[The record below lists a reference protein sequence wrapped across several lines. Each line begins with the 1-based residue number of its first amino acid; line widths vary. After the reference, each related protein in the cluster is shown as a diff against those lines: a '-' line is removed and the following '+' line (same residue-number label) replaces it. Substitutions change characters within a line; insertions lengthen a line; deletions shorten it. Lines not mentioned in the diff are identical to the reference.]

1 MAYLD
6 PPLVSVILSVYNG
19 DGYLRE
25 AIVSIL
31 NQTLDNFEF
40 IIVNDGSADN
50 TSQILKTFFDP
61 RIVIIERENK
71 GLSESLNEAIFVAKA
86 KYIARMDADDIALAN
101 RLELQFNFMEAH
113 SHVGILGGQAVT
125 IDKQGRHTGEA
136 LKPISFDRVRQ
147 YIKYACPV
155 MHPTYFVRKSV
166 YDLTGGYRTLPIE
179 DYDFLFRAF
188 ESGVIIDN
196 LPEFLIKYRLIAE
209 GLTLTNPQKTVV
221 LTRVIQKMH
230 TIRTTR
236 GNESEK
242 SLMLFAKKYNG
253 TTGWWFRKVYET
265 RAWAKKY
272 LLSYRKK
279 GNKAGIWL
287 MSFTVISLSLL
298 HYQLFINSYVTYKAS
313 KLV

>member
-1 MAYLD
+1 MVHLD

-19 DGYLRE
+19 DEFLRD

-40 IIVNDGSADN
+40 IIINDGSTDN
-50 TSQILKTFFDP
+50 TTQTLKTISDT
-61 RIVIIERENK
+61 RIVLIERENK
-71 GLSESLNEAIFVAKA
+71 GLSESLNEAISVAKA

-101 RLELQFNFMEAH
+101 RLELQYNFMEANP
-113 SHVGILGGQAVT
+113 HVGILGGQAIT
-125 IDKQGRHTGEA
+125 IDKRGINTGEA
-136 LKPISFDRVRQ
+136 LKPIGFDRVQQ

-166 YDLTGGYRTLPIE
+166 YDLTGGYRLLPIE

-196 LPEFLIKYRLIAE
+196 LPDFLIKYRFIAE
-209 GLTLTNPQKTVV
+209 GLTLANPQKTMA

-230 TIRTTR
+230 AKRTMR
-236 GNESEK
+236 GSGSEE
-242 SLMLFAKKYNG
+242 SLMLFAKTYDG
-253 TTGWWFRKVYET
+253 TTGWWFRKVYAV
-265 RAWAKKY
+265 RDWAKKY

-279 GNKAGIWL
+279 GSKAGVWL
-287 MSFTVISLSLL
+287 MSCTVISISLL
-298 HYQLFINSYVTYKAS
+298 HYQLFINSYATYKAS